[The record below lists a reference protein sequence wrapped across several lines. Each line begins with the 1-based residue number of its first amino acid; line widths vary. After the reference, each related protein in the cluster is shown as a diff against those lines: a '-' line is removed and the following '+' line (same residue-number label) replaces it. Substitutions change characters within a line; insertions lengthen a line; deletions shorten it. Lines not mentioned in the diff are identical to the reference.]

1 MDTPDR
7 SKINTPLSQ
16 FEDSPVFNYISNL
29 SPIEPV
35 KSVHI
40 TQTFNSL
47 SFSSPPSVFTSP
59 HVNCHRESR
68 FLRRHNLLDASKC
81 KGSSEDINNV
91 YSCEKTPADSTQP
104 CHESSEPQENTN
116 PNISIRDTSIE
127 PCDENPNIS
136 IEVPQGLKYNLASPG
151 YEPVICADEAD
162 SLLELP
168 GKPGSDVSYVPD
180 DSEKDSIEGE
190 MHLPALCQN
199 EEKIEGPNCG
209 VDDLINE
216 ASDLLMFSPPNMK
229 EAFKDI
235 NKQLNPSTKLTN
247 LRTLLRQ
254 SATNDGHQ
262 MHIVDTVASG
272 SEHEIENH
280 PCESGAA
287 TDTVQRQGKHNNVA
301 LVASNPIE
309 KVDDK
314 LVYVTHRG
322 IRRRCL
328 DFEMASVQ
336 RKNLD
341 GKSNTNSSAEKSDE
355 MDVSKGKQLLPI
367 KHSGDSRKCVLPG
380 IGLHLNALASLN
392 DCKNIKIET
401 LLSGRQPNLPS
412 SSSSLQLSA
421 SQDHQLSLVPTSVEK
436 DMEQSDNEVQP
447 GEDCTQPL
455 VHMPGE
461 DCTQPLVHMP
471 GEDCTQPLVHMPG
484 EDFQQNSPKKK
495 RRRLEQDG
503 EGESCKR
510 CNCKKS
516 KCLKLYCECFAAG
529 VYCIEPCSCRDC
541 FNKPIHVDTVLQT
554 RQQIES
560 RNPLAFAPKVIRS
573 SDSVPE
579 IGDDPNKTPA
589 SARHKR
595 GCNCKKSSCLKKYC
609 ECYQGG
615 VGCSISCRCEGC
627 KNTYGRKD
635 GSVHSGIEAKPE
647 EETEAC
653 EKGVMENAS
662 HKTETQ
668 NTEDHPDH
676 ALPTT
681 PLRLSRSLIPLP
693 FSSKGKPPRSFV
705 TTISSSGL
713 FVSQKLG
720 KSSAPRSQPKFEMP
734 VQTVPDDDSPVT
746 CIKTSSPN
754 GKRISSPNCDVG
766 SSPTRR
772 GGRKLILQSIPSFP
786 SLTPHNLRSD

>member
-59 HVNCHRESR
+59 HVNCHKESR
-68 FLRRHNLLDASKC
+68 FLRRHNLLDTSKP
-81 KGSSEDINNV
+81 KVSSEDVNNA
-91 YSCEKTPADSTQP
+91 YSCEETPADSTHA
-104 CHESSEPQENTN
+104 CHESSELQEKAEE
-116 PNISIRDTSIE
+116 NIPIGDASIE
-127 PCDENPNIS
+127 PCNENPNIS
-136 IEVPQGLKYNLASPG
+136 IELPQVLKYNLGSPG
-151 YEPVICADEAD
+151 YDPLLCGDEAN

-168 GKPGSDVSYVPD
+168 GQPASDVAYVPEG
-180 DSEKDSIEGE
+180 SEKDSIEGE
-190 MHLPALCQN
+190 MHLPGLCQIEAKN
-199 EEKIEGPNCG
+199 EGPDCG
-209 VDDLINE
+209 VDGLITE
-216 ASDLLMFSPPNMK
+216 ASDLLMFSSPNVT
-229 EAFKDI
+229 EAFK
-235 NKQLNPSTKLTN
+235 
-247 LRTLLRQ
+247 
-254 SATNDGHQ
+254 
-262 MHIVDTVASG
+262 VVSG
-272 SEHEIENH
+272 SEHEIEDH
-280 PCESGAA
+280 PSESAAA
-287 TDTVQRQGKHNNVA
+287 TDTGQRQDNLANVA
-301 LVASNPIE
+301 LMVSNPSE
-309 KVDDK
+309 KMDDK
-314 LVYVTHRG
+314 LVYLTHRG

-328 DFEMASVQ
+328 DFEIANVQ
-336 RKNLD
+336 RKNSD
-341 GKSNTNSSAEKSDE
+341 DNSNTNSSTAKSDE
-355 MDVSKGKQLLPI
+355 RNVGNEKQLLPT
-367 KHSGDSRKCVLPG
+367 KHIGDSRRCVLPG
-380 IGLHLNALASLN
+380 IGLHLNALANLK
-392 DCKNIKIET
+392 DCKNIKIEK
-401 LLSGRQPNLPS
+401 LSSGRQPNLPS
-412 SSSSLQLSA
+412 SPSSLQLSA
-421 SQDHQLSLVPTSVEK
+421 SQEHQLLLVPASAER
-436 DMEQSDNEVQP
+436 DLEPSENEVQP
-447 GEDCTQPL
+447 GEDCTQSL
-455 VHMPGE
+455 VHMAGE
-461 DCTQPLVHMP
+461 DL
-471 GEDCTQPLVHMPG
+471 
-484 EDFQQNSPKKK
+484 QQNSPKKK
-495 RRRLEQDG
+495 RKVPRKLEPAG

-627 KNTYGRKD
+627 KNTYGRND
-635 GSVHSGIEAKPE
+635 GSVPEAEPE
-647 EETEAC
+647 EQTEAC
-653 EKGVMENAS
+653 EKGVVENAS
-662 HKTETQ
+662 QKTETQ
-668 NTEDHPDH
+668 NIEDHPDR
-676 ALPTT
+676 ALPST
-681 PLRLSRSLIPLP
+681 PLRLSRPLLPLP

-720 KSSAPRSQPKFEMP
+720 KSNALRSEPKLEKP
-734 VQTVPDDDSPVT
+734 LQTVPDDDSPVT

-754 GKRISSPNCDVG
+754 GKRISSPNCEVG

-786 SLTPHNLRSD
+786 SLTPHH

>member
-59 HVNCHRESR
+59 HVNCHKESR
-68 FLRRHNLLDASKC
+68 FFRRHNLLDTSKP
-81 KGSSEDINNV
+81 KVPSEDANNV
-91 YSCEKTPADSTQP
+91 YSCEETPADSIHDA
-104 CHESSEPQENTN
+104 CRESRELQENTDKRV
-116 PNISIRDTSIE
+116 STGDASIE
-127 PCDENPNIS
+127 QCNENPNTSS
-136 IEVPQGLKYNLASPG
+136 IELPQVLKYNFGSPG
-151 YEPVICADEAD
+151 YDPLLCGDEVN
-162 SLLELP
+162 SLLALP
-168 GKPGSDVSYVPD
+168 GKPGSDVAYVPEG
-180 DSEKDSIEGE
+180 SEKGSIEGE
-190 MHLPALCQN
+190 MHLPELCQI
-199 EEKIEGPNCG
+199 EEKLEGQDCG
-209 VDDLINE
+209 VDGLITE
-216 ASDLLMFSPPNMK
+216 ASDLLKFSSQNVT
-229 EAFKDI
+229 EAFK
-235 NKQLNPSTKLTN
+235 
-247 LRTLLRQ
+247 
-254 SATNDGHQ
+254 
-262 MHIVDTVASG
+262 VASG
-272 SEHEIENH
+272 SEHEIEDR
-280 PCESGAA
+280 PSEAAAA
-287 TDTVQRQGKHNNVA
+287 TDTSQRQDNLANVA
-301 LVASNPIE
+301 LMASNPSE
-309 KVDDK
+309 KMDDK

-336 RKNLD
+336 RKNSD
-341 GKSNTNSSAEKSDE
+341 DNSNTNSSTVKSDVRNVGNE
-355 MDVSKGKQLLPI
+355 KQLLPT
-367 KHSGDSRKCVLPG
+367 KHSGDSRRCVLPG
-380 IGLHLNALASLN
+380 IGLHLNALATFN
-392 DCKNIKIET
+392 DCKNIKIEN
-401 LLSGRQPNLPS
+401 LSSGRQPNLS

-421 SQDHQLSLVPTSVEK
+421 SQEHQLSLVAMSVEG
-436 DMEQSDNEVQP
+436 DLEPSENEVQP
-447 GEDCTQPL
+447 GEDCAQSL
-455 VHMPGE
+455 VHVEGE
-461 DCTQPLVHMP
+461 DI
-471 GEDCTQPLVHMPG
+471 
-484 EDFQQNSPKKK
+484 QQNSPKKK
-495 RRRLEQDG
+495 RRKLEPAG

-529 VYCIEPCSCRDC
+529 VYCIEPCACRDC

-627 KNTYGRKD
+627 KNTFGRKD
-635 GSVHSGIEAKPE
+635 GSVPSGIGAEPE

-653 EKGVMENAS
+653 EKGVVENATQ
-662 HKTETQ
+662 KYEIQ
-668 NTEDHPDH
+668 NTEDHPDC
-676 ALPTT
+676 ALAAT
-681 PLRLSRSLIPLP
+681 PLQLSRPLLPLP

-720 KSSAPRSQPKFEMP
+720 KSNASRSQPKIEKP
-734 VQTVPDDDSPVT
+734 LQTVPDDDSPAT

-766 SSPTRR
+766 SSSPTRR

-786 SLTPHNLRSD
+786 SLTPHH